1 MLCRSY
7 IKNAWATTTT
17 AIIKVLFL
25 FENFLREWMFRYG
38 LVVSLILVLMI
49 MCFYSISS
57 LVCLGCEGEERQG
70 EEDDEF
76 YFHPGEQ
83 RAVTSP
89 CQTVTMSQLS
99 RTSQSAPLAH
109 VTIIFYKKMLILIN
123 WCDIPNSVCWSGGCI
138 TVTGAPPPYHLAGQQ
153 HQQQD
158 YCRLAVGIRLRLR
171 SEEWGVRSSH

>member
-1 MLCRSY
+1 MDLSCLLSWCWWSCASTPSPAWSASVARERRGRERRMMSFISILESRERS
-7 IKNAWATTTT
+7 
-17 AIIKVLFL
+17 
-25 FENFLREWMFRYG
+25 
-38 LVVSLILVLMI
+38 
-49 MCFYSISS
+49 
-57 LVCLGCEGEERQG
+57 
-70 EEDDEF
+70 
-76 YFHPGEQ
+76 HHH
-83 RAVTSP
+83 VTL
-89 CQTVTMSQLS
+89 SQLS

-171 SEEWGVRSSH
+171 SEEWGVVSPLMMTVYSSLQYQGPHI